1 MNVHIIILGGF
12 LGSGKTTILLDLAKY
27 LTGVQGQVQKTK
39 VVIIENEIS
48 EAGMDS
54 RLFEKDYRVKNL
66 FSGCACCT
74 YSGEFETAL
83 KTVIREFDPE
93 WVIVEATGLAYP
105 DAIKTLVL
113 KSTGIEPHMLTVVD
127 AKRWFRLRA
136 AMPQFVEGQL
146 QEAEIVLVNKV
157 DMVGET
163 ETEKVVDSI
172 TALQSSAQLYKTT
185 ANKGLS
191 EAFWGEILQEWR
203 L

>member
-12 LGSGKTTILLDLAKY
+12 LGSGKTTILLELAKY
-27 LTGVQGQVQKTK
+27 LTGDYGQVQITK

-74 YSGEFETAL
+74 YSGEFETTL
-83 KTVIREFDPE
+83 QSVIREFEPE

-105 DAIKTLVL
+105 DAIKASVL
-113 KSTGIEPHMLTVVD
+113 KSTGIKPYMLTVAD
-127 AKRWFRLRA
+127 TKRWFRLRA

-146 QEAEIVLVNKV
+146 REAEIILVNKA
-157 DMVGET
+157 DLAGEV
-163 ETEKVVDSI
+163 EAAKVVDSI
-172 TALQSSAQLYKTT
+172 TAMQPAAKLSKTT
-185 ANKGLS
+185 ASAGLG
-191 EAFWGEILQEWR
+191 EAFWDEILKVWR
-203 L
+203 S